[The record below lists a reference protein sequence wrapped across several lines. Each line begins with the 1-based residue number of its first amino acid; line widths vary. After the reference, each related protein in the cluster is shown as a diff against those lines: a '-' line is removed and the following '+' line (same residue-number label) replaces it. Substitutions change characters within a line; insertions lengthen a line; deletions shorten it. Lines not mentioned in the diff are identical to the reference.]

1 MDIMKLYR
9 YELGSDDG
17 DEEIIAGKK
26 LVGEFSSPNDALD
39 YLRRI
44 HAPTQVSIET
54 EPPLAQFK
62 VFAVIAC
69 NRDESLDEALWLL
82 EYGDGA

>member
-1 MDIMKLYR
+1 MKLYR

-17 DEEIIAGKK
+17 DEEVIAGKK
-26 LVGEFSSPNDALD
+26 LVGEFTSPNVALD

-44 HAPTQVSIET
+44 HAPTQVSIES
-54 EPPLAQFK
+54 EPALAQYK

-69 NRDESLDEALWLL
+69 NPNESLDEVLWLL
-82 EYGDGA
+82 DFGDGHGA